1 MGRPATVRTRERERS
16 KREMDQRDR
25 ERYQRERG
33 GIKERV
39 ESKRERETGW
49 K

>member
-1 MGRPATVRTRERERS
+1 MGRLATVRTREIERS
-16 KREMDQRDR
+16 KREMDQTERGDQRDR

-39 ESKRERETGW
+39 E
-49 K
+49 